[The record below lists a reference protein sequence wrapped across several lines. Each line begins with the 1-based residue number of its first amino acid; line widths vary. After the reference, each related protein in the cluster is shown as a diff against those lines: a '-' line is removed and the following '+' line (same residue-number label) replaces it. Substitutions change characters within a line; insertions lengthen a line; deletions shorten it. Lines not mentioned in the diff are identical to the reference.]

1 MSSGDFPAVLY
12 DVVSKRTS
20 VIEGSLS
27 VDDLNE
33 ILDELSKN
41 MGKGSDSHQ
50 RVFSFAETIASS
62 SGRPSRRF
70 FSESITERQPKNNA
84 GSSELY

>member
-1 MSSGDFPAVLY
+1 MSSGDFPAVLH
-12 DVVSKRTS
+12 DVVRKRTS

-41 MGKGSDSHQ
+41 MGKGSDYRLS
-50 RVFSFAETIASS
+50 
-62 SGRPSRRF
+62 
-70 FSESITERQPKNNA
+70 
-84 GSSELY
+84 